1 MDKKFHLREQIIFHN
16 FNIIHTKNKHNFNI
30 IIDGDNVIVLMS
42 CEVSSVC
49 RTLHYICRGPRFEP
63 RSSHLS
69 ILRLKFLAIRLH
81 DKKKYLCLPRHF
93 RMLPK
98 NLILLF

>member
-42 CEVSSVC
+42 CELSSIC
-49 RTLHYICRGPRFEP
+49 RTLHYICRGPRFELW
-63 RSSHLS
+63 SFHLFT
-69 ILRLKFLAIRLH
+69 LRVKFLTTRLFN
-81 DKKKYLCLPRHF
+81 KKKSSLKTDL
-93 RMLPK
+93 
-98 NLILLF
+98 